1 MTLEKTDV
9 EKIAWLARLKLSDND
24 IPEVAR
30 QLSSILALVEQMN
43 TVDTVSVAPLA
54 HPLELSLRLRDD
66 VVTEGNQR
74 ETFQAIAAHVEA
86 GLYCVP
92 KVIDT

>member
-24 IPEVAR
+24 IPEYAR

-43 TVDTVSVAPLA
+43 TVDTVSVAALA
-54 HPLELSLRLRDD
+54 HPLELGLRLRDD
-66 VVTEGNQR
+66 VVTEGDQR
-74 ETFQAIAAHVEA
+74 AAFQALAAHVKA

>member
-24 IPEVAR
+24 IPEYAR

-74 ETFQAIAAHVEA
+74 ETFQAIAVHVEPA
-86 GLYCVP
+86 FIVSRR
-92 KVIDT
+92 

>member
-1 MTLEKTDV
+1 MTLKKTDV
-9 EKIAWLARLKLSDND
+9 ERIACLAQLKLSDND
-24 IPEVAR
+24 IPEYAR

-74 ETFQAIAAHVEA
+74 ETFQAMAARVEA

>member
-24 IPEVAR
+24 IPEYTR
-30 QLSSILALVEQMN
+30 QLSGILTLVEQMN
-43 TVDTVSVAPLA
+43 TVNTVSVAPLA

-74 ETFQAIAAHVEA
+74 EAFQAIAAHVES

-92 KVIDT
+92 KVVDT

>member
-1 MTLEKTDV
+1 MTLEKTHV
-9 EKIAWLARLKLSDND
+9 EKIARLARLKLSDND
-24 IPEVAR
+24 IPEYAR

-54 HPLELSLRLRDD
+54 HPQELGLRLRDD
-66 VVTEGNQR
+66 VVTEGDQR
-74 ETFQAIAAHVEA
+74 EAFQAIAAHVES

>member
-1 MTLEKTDV
+1 MTLKKTDV
-9 EKIAWLARLKLSDND
+9 ERIAWLARLKLSGND
-24 IPEVAR
+24 IPEYAR

-43 TVDTVSVAPLA
+43 TVDTGSVAPLA
-54 HPLELSLRLRDD
+54 HPLELGLRLRDD

-74 ETFQAIAAHVEA
+74 APFQALTAHVES